1 MEGSGPLHKWQKN
14 VYRCID
20 GTDIVCRHESVKLDN
35 VSHRELPVNGI
46 QSVDKDILVVVS
58 GTVLNRDMTEV
69 ICGGPARTYVLPPMA
84 VIVRPNA
91 FYKNEN
97 IASVRLNEGLKRLER
112 RCFSHSGIRGLVL
125 PVSVR

>member
-1 MEGSGPLHKWQKN
+1 MEASGPPKRWQKN
-14 VYRCID
+14 AYRCID

-69 ICGGPARTYVLPPMA
+69 IFGGPARTYVLPPTA

-91 FYKNEN
+91 FYKNES
-97 IASVRLNEGLKRLER
+97 IVSVRLNKGLEKLE
-112 RCFSHSGIRGLVL
+112 
-125 PVSVR
+125 

>member
-1 MEGSGPLHKWQKN
+1 MEGSGPLPRWQKN
-14 VYRCID
+14 AYRCID

-46 QSVDKDILVVVS
+46 QSIGKHIFVVVF
-58 GTVLNRDMTEV
+58 GTVLKRNMTEV
-69 ICGGPARTYVLPPMA
+69 VYGSTARTYVLPPTA

-97 IASVRLNEGLKRLER
+97 IASVRLNEGLKRLEG